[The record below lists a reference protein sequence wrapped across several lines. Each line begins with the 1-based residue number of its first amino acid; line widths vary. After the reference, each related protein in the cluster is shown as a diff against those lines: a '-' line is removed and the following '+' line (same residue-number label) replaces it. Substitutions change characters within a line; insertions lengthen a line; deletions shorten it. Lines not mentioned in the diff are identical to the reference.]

1 MDYCTSDDI
10 EIQIGK
16 NSLVQLT
23 NDDNTQQTVD
33 SVVVEEA
40 LIYSSTLIDGYLRG
54 KYNLPLNTQFPLL
67 RVIAIDICI
76 YKLYSRRIYTD
87 MPETISENY
96 KNAIRTLEQL
106 KKGVITL
113 ETSESTEVKT
123 SGEYRTNKTELD
135 RIFNKKVINFEY

>member
-40 LIYSSTLIDGYLRG
+40 LIYSFTLIDGYLRG

-67 RVIAIDICI
+67 RVIAIDISYDEI
-76 YKLYSRRIYTD
+76 PYALIAELTEIDGNYLVYEDIFELPIADVIQLQEAIGGKL
-87 MPETISENY
+87 
-96 KNAIRTLEQL
+96 QL
-106 KKGVITL
+106 KA
-113 ETSESTEVKT
+113 SA
-123 SGEYRTNKTELD
+123 
-135 RIFNKKVINFEY
+135 